1 MAISQFEIDAITRK
15 TVLLYNRLK
24 SPEAITKVLNVSPEK
39 VTIAFSGSFCYD
51 CGGILNYIQ
60 DFAKDF
66 KVFTDTFELI
76 IGQTR
81 EKTHTSFEVDY
92 KVKHQ

>member
-1 MAISQFEIDAITRK
+1 MTISQFEIDAIIRK

-24 SPEAITKVLNVSPEK
+24 SPEAITKVLSISPET
-39 VTIAFSGSFCYD
+39 VTIAFSGSFCYE

-66 KVFTDTFELI
+66 KVFTDTFDLV

-81 EKTHTSFEVDY
+81 EKSHTSFEVDY
-92 KVKHQ
+92 KVKHR